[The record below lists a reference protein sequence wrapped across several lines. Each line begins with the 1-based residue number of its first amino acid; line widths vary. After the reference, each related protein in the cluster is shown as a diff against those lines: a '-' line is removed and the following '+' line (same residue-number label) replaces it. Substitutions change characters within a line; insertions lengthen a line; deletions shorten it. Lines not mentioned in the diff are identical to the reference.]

1 MRAKEYFTKGKEVE
15 GILKVFYPQGVIIEL
30 ENKTIAIADYEEC
43 ARNLE
48 AKNLYPNHLVS
59 AKVKDYDE
67 KNMWIIL
74 EDAKVQL

>member
-15 GILKVFYPQGVIIEL
+15 GILKVFCPQGVIIEL
-30 ENKTIAIADYEEC
+30 ENKTIDIADYEEC
-43 ARNLE
+43 ARNSE

-74 EDAKVQL
+74 EDARVQL